1 MGLMNDE
8 IIIIYQEVGKNLKL
22 QKIKNNVN
30 EFEKMLGRRNRA
42 NSL

>member
-1 MGLMNDE
+1 MGLMND
-8 IIIIYQEVGKNLKL
+8 EVGKNLKL